1 MNYISGRLGQAIKLV
16 RDKKFK
22 VLDSQKTSKIVDKVS
37 EYQKLL
43 SQMKVSNIP
52 WPFFAKSGL

>member
-1 MNYISGRLGQAIKLV
+1 MNYIWGRLGQAIKLV

-52 WPFFAKSGL
+52 

>member
-1 MNYISGRLGQAIKLV
+1 MNYIWGRLGQAIKLV